1 MASITMQRNK
11 LIVGNNSKSYN
22 DKHKSPAIS
31 LRPIRDAI
39 YGAGEHFSRN
49 TVGTEEDRRGLF
61 IKYRAEVMKFRNSPR
76 CMIPGAVASIA
87 M

>member
-1 MASITMQRNK
+1 MQRNK

-39 YGAGEHFSRN
+39 YGAGEHFSHS
-49 TVGTEEDRRGLF
+49 TVVNSRELF